1 MEFLLLIGCAVAPGI
16 ALMSFFYLRDRYDS
30 EPLSLVGLLFF
41 LGMLSTIPVM
51 YLSDWLAQG
60 MSSPYGRAFFAVALV
75 EELAKYILTIL
86 IALRHREF
94 DEEIDGIVYAVAA
107 SLGFATL
114 ENIIKAMVLGW
125 ETVAIR
131 AFFTVPGHALFGVAM
146 GFYLGKAKFATSK
159 KKRWLLFGGAFFYPW
174 VFHGIYD
181 SLLVSEQMAWIML
194 IIPFMI
200 FLWGLGMW
208 KVRHAQRRSPY
219 KPMEEQVQDV

>member
-1 MEFLLLIGCAVAPGI
+1 MEFLLLVGCATAPGI

-51 YLSDWLAQG
+51 YLSDWLQQG
-60 MSSPYGRAFFAVALV
+60 MSSPYSRTFFAVALV
-75 EELAKYILTIL
+75 EELAKYIMTIA
-86 IALRHREF
+86 IAMRHREF

-114 ENIIKAMVLGW
+114 ENIIKALVFGW
-125 ETVAIR
+125 ETVALR

-159 KKRWLLFGGAFFYPW
+159 KKRGLLFGCAFLFPW
-174 VFHGIYD
+174 AFHGIYD
-181 SLLVSEQMAWIML
+181 ALLISGQQK
-194 IIPFMI
+194 IILTILPFMA
-200 FLWGLGMW
+200 FLWGLGLW
-208 KVRHAQRRSPY
+208 KVRHAQERSPY
-219 KPMEEQVQDV
+219 KPLEERTQDV

>member
-16 ALMSFFYLRDRYDS
+16 ALMSFFYLRDSCDS

-51 YLSDWLAQG
+51 YFSDWVSQ
-60 MSSPYGRAFFAVALV
+60 SIESPYARAFFSVALI
-75 EELAKYILTIL
+75 EEFAKYILTVIF
-86 IALRHREF
+86 ALRLREF

-114 ENIIKAMVLGW
+114 ENIIKALVLGW

-131 AFFTVPGHALFGVAM
+131 AFFTVPGHALFAVTM
-146 GFYLGKAKFATSK
+146 GYYLGKAKFATNK
-159 KKRWLLFGGAFFYPW
+159 QKRILFFSFALFYPW
-174 VFHGIYD
+174 LFHGTYD
-181 SLLVSEQMAWIML
+181 ALLVSDHLYLIML

-200 FLWGLGMW
+200 FLWIYGLR
-208 KVRHAQRRSPY
+208 KIRHAQQRSPFEHLGGSA
-219 KPMEEQVQDV
+219 PDV